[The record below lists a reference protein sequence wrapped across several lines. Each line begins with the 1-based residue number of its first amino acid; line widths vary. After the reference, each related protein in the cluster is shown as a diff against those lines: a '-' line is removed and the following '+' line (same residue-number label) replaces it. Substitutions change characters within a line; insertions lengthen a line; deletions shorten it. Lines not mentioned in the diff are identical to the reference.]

1 MWVLYQAFFLLALLV
16 AGPVLLARRGR
27 HYLGTLAGRLGG
39 FEGEPV
45 RGALWIHAVSVGEA
59 GVAATLARA
68 LPAGLPLLVTT
79 ITPTGQERARE
90 TFRGRA
96 VVAYHPFELGFAV
109 RRFLDRFE
117 PRALVLCEGDLWPLT
132 LHAVRRRGLPVAVV
146 NGRIS
151 DRSFPR
157 LRRLS
162 ALVRPL
168 LLAPVD
174 RFGVQTEVDRNRL
187 LALGVAPE
195 RVTVTGNLKFE
206 APEPPERPELAA
218 LVERLA
224 DGRPVLVAGSTMAGE
239 EEPVLG
245 AFRAAG
251 GGARALLVV
260 APRHPER
267 FGEVWELVRRRFP
280 DAVRRSGLTA
290 AAVPAGA
297 RPAVLLLDSL
307 GELAA
312 LYRGARG
319 AFIGGTLVATGG
331 HNPIEAAR
339 FGVAVAAGPSMA
351 NFREIAA
358 AFDAAGA
365 WRRTADAAALGAVF
379 EEWLGNPASAA
390 ELGAR
395 AAELVARH
403 QGASA
408 RTRSLL
414 GPWIDAVARP
424 GPAA

>member
-27 HYLGTLAGRLGG
+27 HYLGTLAGRLGAWK
-39 FEGEPV
+39 GEPV

-90 TFRGRA
+90 AFRGRA
-96 VVAYHPFELGFAV
+96 AVAYHPFELGFAV
-109 RRFLDRFE
+109 RRFLGRFE
-117 PRALVLCEGDLWPLT
+117 PRALVLCEGDLWPLA
-132 LHAVRRRGLPVAVV
+132 LRAVRRRGLPVAVI

-157 LRRLS
+157 LKRLR

-168 LLAPVD
+168 LLARVD
-174 RFGVQTEVDRNRL
+174 RFGVQTEADRERL

-195 RVTVTGNLKFE
+195 RISVTGNLKFE
-206 APEPPERPELAA
+206 AAEPPARPELDA
-218 LVERLA
+218 LVARLA
-224 DGRPVLVAGSTMAGE
+224 AGRPVLVAGSTMAGE
-239 EEPVLG
+239 EEPVLE
-245 AFRAAG
+245 AFAAAG
-251 GGARALLVV
+251 GGARALLVL

-267 FGEVWELVRRRFP
+267 FGEVFERVRRRFP
-280 DAVRRSGLTA
+280 DAVRRSVLGTGGPA
-290 AAVPAGA
+290 AASP
-297 RPAVLLLDSL
+297 PVLVLDSL

-319 AFIGGTLVATGG
+319 AFVGGTLVATGG

-339 FGVAVAAGPSMA
+339 FGIPVAAGPSMD

-365 WRRTADAAALGAVF
+365 WRRTSDAEALGRAFGEWVGDAAA
-379 EEWLGNPASAA
+379 AA
-390 ELGAR
+390 RLGAR
-395 AAELVARH
+395 GAELVAGH

-408 RTRSLL
+408 RTLALL
-414 GPWIDAVARP
+414 EPLIR
-424 GPAA
+424 AASPPETAA